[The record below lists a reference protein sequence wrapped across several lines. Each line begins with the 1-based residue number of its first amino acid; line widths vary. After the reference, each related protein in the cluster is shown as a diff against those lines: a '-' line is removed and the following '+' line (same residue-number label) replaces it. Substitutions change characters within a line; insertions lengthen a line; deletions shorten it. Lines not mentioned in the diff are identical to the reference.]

1 MEFKTNKLEFISRA
15 VEHSFVMVNLSDNAY
30 GQSVMAQINERPDLL
45 LDTTCLLFE
54 FVLNFLIT
62 GFLCISGF
70 IGNTMCFITL
80 WTHHHNTTMTFL
92 LQGVIIADFVVVW
105 IIFVEK
111 VIPGLGYIVP
121 LLRNCYS
128 VCYKITSVTRPLLT
142 LAESCV
148 IWLTLCAAI
157 NRYMVMNKPSKSS
170 LVGTLEFARKQVIL
184 VLACSAILV
193 LPLTFDSAV
202 KVADA
207 QVDSNII
214 HSEVLRNNLNYKKV
228 YVYGILRVVTLI
240 IPWIFA
246 VYLAIKLG
254 ISLYSVKKQ
263 GWSSARGNRHQSTE
277 LIPVILTLCITLS
290 VCYMPSVI
298 QGIVFWV
305 YPDQPASCG
314 HLHYYMDNFCK
325 MFKSVNS
332 CLMLL
337 ILCLFLPKFPK
348 LLQDTFCSNL
358 ICCKKEIKSERTVRF
373 KDYKCEDTSEMT
385 LMSLIKN

>member
-1 MEFKTNKLEFISRA
+1 MG
-15 VEHSFVMVNLSDNAY
+15 NLSDDAF
-30 GQSVMAQINERPDLL
+30 GQPVMVQINEKPELLPDT
-45 LDTTCLLFE
+45 TTCLLFE
-54 FVLNFLIT
+54 FILNFLIT
-62 GFLCISGF
+62 GFLCIVGF
-70 IGNTMCFITL
+70 TGNTMCFITL
-80 WTHHHNTTMTFL
+80 WQNHHHTTMTFI
-92 LQGVIIADFVVVW
+92 LQAVIIADFVVVW

-121 LLRNCYS
+121 LLRNCHS

-170 LVGTLEFARKQVIL
+170 LVGTLEFTRKQVIL
-184 VLACSAILV
+184 VLACSVILA

-202 KVADA
+202 KVS
-207 QVDSNII
+207 VDTTVVNT
-214 HSEVLRNNLNYKKV
+214 ETLRNNLNYKKV
-228 YVYGILRVVTLI
+228 YVYGILKVVTLI
-240 IPWIFA
+240 IPWICG
-246 VYLAIKLG
+246 VYPAIKLG

-263 GWSSARGNRHQSTE
+263 GWSATRENRPQTTE
-277 LIPVILTLCITLS
+277 LMPVILTLCITLS

-298 QGIVFWV
+298 QGIVYWV
-305 YPDQPASCG
+305 HPDQPTSCG
-314 HLHYYMDNFCK
+314 HLHYYLDNFCK
-325 MFKSVNS
+325 MFKAVNS

-348 LLQDTFCSNL
+348 LVQDTFCSNL
-358 ICCKKEIKSERTVRF
+358 MCCKKEAKSERNVRF

-385 LMSLIKN
+385 LMSLIRN